1 MKKLTTLTTLSLIAL
16 VMLGMLSS
24 CCDKKEETP
33 EPPKALNVIYMIGDG
48 MALPQVYAAMLASG
62 EEMTFSQ
69 FPYIGVVDT
78 HSASND
84 ITDSAAAGTALAS
97 DHKTKNGMVGMN
109 PDTIPVKTMLEV
121 FAEQGKETGIVV
133 TSYVT
138 HATPASFYA
147 KVPKRSKY
155 EDIALQMAENPYLN
169 LIIGGGMKHFNQRK
183 DSVNLVERMENELG
197 WRVYDTLANIDVT
210 CKKYAVMADEN
221 HMPHAA
227 ERGDFLPCAVKTALQ
242 TLDGAENGF
251 FLMVEGS
258 QIDFACHA
266 NDSTWMMDEM
276 MDFNY
281 AIQVALNYAKEHG
294 NTLVVVTADHETGG
308 LTLPDPEG
316 KYTNVVFD
324 YSSGS
329 HTCLPVMVYAYG
341 PGAEQFTGWM
351 QNTAIKGKILNAC
364 GLENISD
371 TLQENEGVKIKA
383 IKVNHDS
390 NSNN

>member
-1 MKKLTTLTTLSLIAL
+1 MKKLTTLSLIAL
-16 VMLGMLSS
+16 VLMGVMSA
-24 CCDKKEETP
+24 CKCEKEVL
-33 EPPKALNVIYMIGDG
+33 EPPKAMNVIYFIGDG
-48 MALPQVYAAMLASG
+48 TALPQVYAGMLA
-62 EEMTFSQ
+62 TRQNLVFPK

-84 ITDSAAAGTALAS
+84 ITDSAAGGTALAS
-97 DHKTKNGMVGMN
+97 DHKTNNAMIGMN
-109 PDTIPVKTMLEV
+109 PDTIPVKTLLEV

-138 HATPASFYA
+138 HATPAAFYA
-147 KVPKRSKY
+147 KVPHRRQY
-155 EDIALQMAENPYLN
+155 EDIAVQMAENPYIN

-183 DSVNLVERMENELG
+183 DSINLVERMENELG
-197 WRVYDTLANIDVT
+197 WKVYDTLVDIDTT

-221 HMPHAA
+221 HMPKAA
-227 ERGDFLPCAVKTALQ
+227 ERGDFLPRAVKTAIQ
-242 TLDGAENGF
+242 TLDDAENGF

-266 NDSTWMMDEM
+266 NDSAWMVDEVV
-276 MDFNY
+276 DFSQ
-281 AIQVALNYAKEHG
+281 AIQIALDYAEEHG

-308 LTLPDPEG
+308 LTLPDKKG
-316 KYTNVVFD
+316 KYTNVSFC
-324 YSSGS
+324 YSTGS

-371 TLQENEGVKIKA
+371 TLVERDGFERQAVKA
-383 IKVNHDS
+383 NLDS
-390 NSNN
+390 KPEK

>member
-1 MKKLTTLTTLSLIAL
+1 MKRLTLLSLIAL
-16 VMLGMLSS
+16 LMLGMLSACS
-24 CCDKKEETP
+24 NKKEQVQEQ
-33 EPPKALNVIYMIGDG
+33 PKALNVIYMIGDG
-48 MALPQVYAAMLASG
+48 MALPQVYAAMFASK
-62 EEMTFSQ
+62 EDMTFSQ

-84 ITDSAAAGTALAS
+84 ITDSSAGGTALAS

-147 KVPKRSKY
+147 KVPKRSQY
-155 EDIALQMAENPYLN
+155 EDIAVQMAEAENLN

-197 WRVYDTLANIDVT
+197 WKVYDNLADVDVA
-210 CKKYAVMADEN
+210 CQKYAVIADTN
-221 HMPHAA
+221 HMPKAA
-227 ERGDFLPCAVKTALQ
+227 DRGDFLPRAVKTALKS
-242 TLDGAENGF
+242 LDGTENGF

-276 MDFNY
+276 LDFDY
-281 AIQVALNYAKEHG
+281 AIKVALDYAEEHG

-308 LTLPDPEG
+308 LTLPDPQG

-324 YSSGS
+324 YSSRS
-329 HTCLPVMVYAYG
+329 HTCLPVMVFAYG

-351 QNTAIKGKILNAC
+351 QNRDLKAKILNAC

-371 TLQENEGVKIKA
+371 TLVEGGGPKIKA
-383 IKVNHDS
+383 MKVNYDS
-390 NSNN
+390 HPSPK